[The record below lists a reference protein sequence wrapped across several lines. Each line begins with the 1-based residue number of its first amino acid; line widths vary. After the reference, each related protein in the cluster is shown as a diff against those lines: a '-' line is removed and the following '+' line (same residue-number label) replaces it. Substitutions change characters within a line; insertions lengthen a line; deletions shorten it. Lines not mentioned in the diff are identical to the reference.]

1 MIKSTYMTDNKTN
14 EQELANLLR
23 LKSQRTEGWVSV
35 AMNLILFGLK
45 FWAGLFTGSIAI
57 TADAW
62 HTLTDSVSSVAVILS
77 ARLSSRPPDRE
88 HPFGHGRY
96 ELIAALSISFLL
108 FIIAYGFIREAWERF
123 NLREG
128 VTYGTVAIVVTII
141 SVLSKELLARYAFR
155 LGKKTDSDVLK
166 ADGWHH
172 RSDAISSAVILAG
185 IFAGKHLWWIDSAL
199 AVIVGLLIAYAA
211 WQIARN
217 AMNSILGQ
225 PIKPEMEESIRKIG
239 TSISSKVTDIHHFHF
254 HNYISH
260 SEITFH
266 LRLPDLMPIAEAH
279 EIADAIEKE
288 VRIRYGIEATIHI
301 EPIKEGRHEK
311 GRGREKS

>member
-1 MIKSTYMTDNKTN
+1 MTANMIN
-14 EQELANLLR
+14 ELDRSNLMR

-35 AMNLILFGLK
+35 VMNLLLFGLK
-45 FWAGLFTGSIAI
+45 LWAGLFTGSIAI
-57 TADAW
+57 IADAW
-62 HTLTDSVSSVAVILS
+62 HTLTDSVSSVAVIFS

-96 ELIAALSISFLL
+96 ELIATLSIAFLL

-141 SVLSKELLARYAFR
+141 SVISKELLARYAFS

-211 WQIARN
+211 WQIAMN
-217 AMNSILGQ
+217 AINSILGQ
-225 PIKPEMEESIRKIG
+225 PIKPELEESIKMIG
-239 TSISSKVTDIHHFHF
+239 SNVSEKVTDIHHFHF

-266 LRLPDLMPIAEAH
+266 LRLPDSMPIAEAH
-279 EIADAIEKE
+279 GIVDAIEKE
-288 VRIRYGIEATIHI
+288 VRTKLGIEATIHI
-301 EPIKEGRHEK
+301 EPIK
-311 GRGREKS
+311 

>member
-1 MIKSTYMTDNKTN
+1 MIN
-14 EQELANLLR
+14 EQERANRLR

-35 AMNLILFGLK
+35 ILNSALFGLK
-45 FWAGLFTGSIAI
+45 LWAGIFTGSIAI
-57 TADAW
+57 IADAW
-62 HTLTDSVSSVAVILS
+62 HTMTDSVSSVGVILS
-77 ARLSSRPPDRE
+77 ARLSARPPDRE

-108 FIIAYGFIREAWERF
+108 FIIAYGFIKEAWERF

-128 VTYGTVAIVVTII
+128 VTYGAVAIVVTII
-141 SVLSKELLARYAFR
+141 SIVLKELLARYAFK
-155 LGKKTDSDVLK
+155 LGNESDSDVLK

-211 WQIARN
+211 WQIAMN
-217 AMNSILGQ
+217 AVNSILGQ
-225 PIKPEMEESIRKIG
+225 PIKPEMEESIREIG
-239 TSISSKVTDIHHFHF
+239 SRVSSKVSDIHHFHF

-266 LRLPDLMPIAEAH
+266 LRLPDSMPIAEAH
-279 EIADAIEKE
+279 EIVDAIENE
-288 VRIRYGIEATIHI
+288 VRIKHGIEATIHI
-301 EPIKEGRHEK
+301 EPIREGRHEK